1 MKNIIS
7 MVRKSRVTLSNC
19 GVMLPKKKSPSAANL
34 KNLNILKVLKARMN
48 LIKPM
53 SRVMPIRGKKI
64 TESVG
69 RIAMRS
75 MML

>member
-7 MVRKSRVTLSNC
+7 IVRKSRVTLSNC
-19 GVMLPKKKSPSAANL
+19 GVILPKKKSPSAVNL
-34 KNLNILKVLKARMN
+34 RNLNILKVLKARMN

-53 SRVMPIRGKKI
+53 SRVMPIRGRKI
-64 TESVG
+64 IESVG
-69 RIAMRS
+69 RMAIRS